1 MNSVPR
7 NHPAINAVLARIGR
21 HCGRIYDLLPES
33 RAEIRQLFDELSQ
46 VMPAVDAEDYAN
58 AMRRSWRKK

>member
-7 NHPAINAVLARIGR
+7 NHPAINAVLTRIGR

-33 RAEIRQLFDELSQ
+33 RAEIRQLFDELAQ
-46 VMPAVDAEDYAN
+46 ITPQLDAADYAQQ
-58 AMRRSWRKK
+58 MKEHWRK